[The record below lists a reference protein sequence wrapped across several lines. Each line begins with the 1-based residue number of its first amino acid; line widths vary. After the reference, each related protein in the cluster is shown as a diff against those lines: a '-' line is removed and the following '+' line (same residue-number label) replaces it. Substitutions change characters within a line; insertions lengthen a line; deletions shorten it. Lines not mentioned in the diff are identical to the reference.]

1 MLVVVVNS
9 SRKKSF
15 RRSKRIVSAV
25 LPSVTIRVNLGHLP
39 KRVLLQLIEN
49 LKQSATRGTNVKLF
63 FEDKT
68 GFFGLKCVEIG
79 PRSVAMEPFVL
90 AASGLDEELAVN
102 EWLVT
107 TLVPTAKEKAVKKQ
121 ALTES
126 RENKGVPP
134 EKQITP

>member
-49 LKQSATRGTNVKLF
+49 LKQSATRGTNLKLF

-79 PRSVAMEPFVL
+79 PRSVAIEPFVL
-90 AASGLDEELAVN
+90 AASSLDDELAES

-121 ALTES
+121 ALTAAA
-126 RENKGVPP
+126 ENKGVTA
-134 EKQITP
+134 KNSTTS